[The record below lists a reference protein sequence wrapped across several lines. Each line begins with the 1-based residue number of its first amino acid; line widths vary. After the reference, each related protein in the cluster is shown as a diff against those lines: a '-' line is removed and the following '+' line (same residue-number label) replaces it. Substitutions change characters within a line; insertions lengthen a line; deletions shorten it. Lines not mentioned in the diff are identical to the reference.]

1 MEQELAFIELLNLA
15 ISKGRFEDYQVTPI
29 RVSRIVL
36 DRELGYRSKIDR
48 RPELLN
54 DLRLYGQTKYRMF
67 LKERERDSR
76 IKEQD
81 SRVAAA

>member
-1 MEQELAFIELLNLA
+1 
-15 ISKGRFEDYQVTPI
+15 
-29 RVSRIVL
+29 VL

-54 DLRLYGQTKYRMF
+54 DLKLYGQTKCRMF
-67 LKERERDSR
+67 LKERERESR
-76 IKEQD
+76 IREQD